1 MAGSTLTE
9 VMRACNNWFEIASY
23 YCSFE
28 IAEGHIVFPFEIA
41 SNYNYYE
48 IQGSAL
54 NDGVHSINE
63 ALASE
68 EFIGTVRLMR
78 IPKEFLFLVNEIE
91 TYQEKYNESCTNPFQ
106 SESFG
111 GYSYTKATNANGGTF
126 TWKDAFKDQ
135 LRMWRKL

>member
-1 MAGSTLTE
+1 MTGSTLTE
-9 VMRACNNWFEIASY
+9 VMRACNNWFDITSY

-41 SNYNYYE
+41 SNYNYLK
-48 IQGSAL
+48 IQGSAG
-54 NDGVHSINE
+54 NDGVH
-63 ALASE
+63 AKDE
-68 EFIGTVRLMR
+68 ELNDESFIGTVELLRV
-78 IPKEFLFLVNEIE
+78 PNDFLSLVKDIE
-91 TYQEKYNESCTNPFQ
+91 TYQEKYKVSCTNPFQ

-111 GYSYTKATNANGGTF
+111 GYSYTKATNASGGIF